1 MLLTDDSYYS
11 ATYPHS
17 PSHRHPRV
25 TKIDG
30 GREKRPPTPSET
42 RQGGIHRAVVRSP
55 AVAIARRAQARPM
68 PQGPHPG
75 RGPGRQR
82 CCPPLPPARA
92 EPRPPRPV
100 PSSLDHRTPHP
111 RQEFREPP
119 RPPPPPPPPPPTP
132 PQHHPPARWSAPLP
146 APPPPLTD
154 GHDNADNQCSIDAAR
169 DPLPE
174 DDKPL
179 GTESALLLSLP
190 PRAGGCVSGAEHQL
204 PVAPVIAQPLGQ
216 VPPHGRPSSS

>member
-111 RQEFREPP
+111 CQDFREPP
-119 RPPPPPPPPPPTP
+119 RPPPSPTATTMP
-132 PQHHPPARWSAPLP
+132 TTSAALTPRGTRCQRTTSRWGPS
-146 APPPPLTD
+146 
-154 GHDNADNQCSIDAAR
+154 
-169 DPLPE
+169 
-174 DDKPL
+174 
-179 GTESALLLSLP
+179 
-190 PRAGGCVSGAEHQL
+190 PRCCC
-204 PVAPVIAQPLGQ
+204 PCRP
-216 VPPHGRPSSS
+216 GREGV